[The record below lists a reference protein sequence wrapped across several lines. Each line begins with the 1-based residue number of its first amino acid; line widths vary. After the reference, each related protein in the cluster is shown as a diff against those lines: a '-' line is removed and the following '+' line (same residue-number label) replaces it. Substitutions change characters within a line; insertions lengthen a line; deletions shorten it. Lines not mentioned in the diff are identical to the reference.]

1 MGLLSTVVAEPYAA
15 LTTVQNYRPVLPH
28 NSIRGLHFYAM
39 SATITQACILLHM
52 WVLFV
57 HALRPQFSLFIQ
69 GRLAL
74 TVSTAATSLAK
85 RL

>member
-52 WVLFV
+52 
-57 HALRPQFSLFIQ
+57 
-69 GRLAL
+69 
-74 TVSTAATSLAK
+74 
-85 RL
+85 